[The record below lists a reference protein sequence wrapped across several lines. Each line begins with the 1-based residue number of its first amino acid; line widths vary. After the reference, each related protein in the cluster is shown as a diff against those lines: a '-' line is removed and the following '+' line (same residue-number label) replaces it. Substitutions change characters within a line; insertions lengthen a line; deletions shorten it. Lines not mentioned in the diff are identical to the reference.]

1 MLRKSYPMRDHEDR
15 RWSMREINSP
25 EKPKAPEPQETQYVL
40 RIARSLYDAHVARRA
55 AHGLPPSPNLAP
67 ADEPPDP
74 TAAPAT
80 PSPEQATPQSA
91 PDEDEGEFPGRF
103 SFRGNWPLNHHRR
116 HCTICK
122 HPFRTAIEE
131 EFLHWASPDSI
142 SHHYDVGWRSVYR
155 HAHALGLFDQR
166 GRNLRSALGHI
177 IEHANHVSPTA
188 DTVVRAIRAY
198 ACVNKSGK
206 WIEPVRHVEFSSVES
221 PRARRARKRRKSEA
235 LPESAAQPDSA
246 SRTIDLANELVPEL
260 QGGSK

>member
-40 RIARSLYDAHVARRA
+40 RIARSLYDAHAARRA

-131 EFLHWASPDSI
+131 EFLHWASPIRFRITTMSAGAPSIATRTRSVSSI
-142 SHHYDVGWRSVYR
+142 SAD
-155 HAHALGLFDQR
+155 AI
-166 GRNLRSALGHI
+166 SAPPSATSSNTPI
-177 IEHANHVSPTA
+177 TSRPPPIPSSERFAPT
-188 DTVVRAIRAY
+188 RA
-198 ACVNKSGK
+198 
-206 WIEPVRHVEFSSVES
+206 
-221 PRARRARKRRKSEA
+221 
-235 LPESAAQPDSA
+235 
-246 SRTIDLANELVPEL
+246 
-260 QGGSK
+260 